1 MSNTKIK
8 PLDITI
14 RKCIDGHE
22 LIQLVSELYDFDED
36 RASLIFFPEG
46 YGDNEA
52 CYCEASRPDPEEHLL
67 LTKERIMG
75 YKKWDRQQI
84 ILDDLVA
91 RELLEPGN
99 YVVEISQ

>member
-1 MSNTKIK
+1 
-8 PLDITI
+8 
-14 RKCIDGHE
+14 
-22 LIQLVSELYDFDED
+22 
-36 RASLIFFPEG
+36 
-46 YGDNEA
+46 
-52 CYCEASRPDPEEHLL
+52 
-67 LTKERIMG
+67 MG